1 MVLNGLTKH
10 LNLMKISKKN
20 LNSDRG
26 YFVEVNVQSPEQLHE
41 LLNDM
46 RIGKS
51 E

>member
-1 MVLNGLTKH
+1 
-10 LNLMKISKKN
+10 MKISKKT

>member
-1 MVLNGLTKH
+1 
-10 LNLMKISKKN
+10 MKIVIE
-20 LNSDRG
+20 DRG